1 MSCNPLSYYPN
12 KIDEMIFFQDNNL
25 ENIEIINHYN
35 HLIAHGKYSEAS
47 DYIRRQENIYGF
59 FADFF
64 NLIENRIY
72 NLQEYLLQRSPK
84 EQPFIY
90 YDKREYPPLD
100 IVVFSDTDEMENL
113 SDIRLFYSDNETDSK
128 NLDLFHIFIN
138 DEELEKEEVEPPDI
152 NENTI
157 WI

>member
-64 NLIENRIY
+64 NLI
-72 NLQEYLLQRSPK
+72 
-84 EQPFIY
+84 
-90 YDKREYPPLD
+90 
-100 IVVFSDTDEMENL
+100 
-113 SDIRLFYSDNETDSK
+113 DIRLFYSDNETDSK